1 MTENDLRNIIDNAWN
16 NITNISS
23 TDTDIVRAVNETIE
37 KLDSGSIR
45 VAEKSNNE
53 WIVNEW
59 IKKAVLISF
68 RINNNKVLKGPYTS
82 WFDKV
87 DGKTVNWNQED
98 WDKAGYRHVPN
109 GTVRK
114 GSFIGKGVVLM
125 PSFVNIGAFIDEG
138 TMDDTWA
145 TVGSCAQIG
154 KNCHLSGGVG
164 IG

>member
-23 TDTDIVRAVNETIE
+23 TDTDIRAVNETIE
-37 KLDSGSIR
+37 ELDSGSIR

-68 RINNNKVLKGPYTS
+68 RINENKVLKGPYTS

-87 DGKTVNWNQED
+87 EGKTVNWRSRGLE
-98 WDKAGYRHVPN
+98 
-109 GTVRK
+109 
-114 GSFIGKGVVLM
+114 
-125 PSFVNIGAFIDEG
+125 
-138 TMDDTWA
+138 
-145 TVGSCAQIG
+145 
-154 KNCHLSGGVG
+154 
-164 IG
+164 